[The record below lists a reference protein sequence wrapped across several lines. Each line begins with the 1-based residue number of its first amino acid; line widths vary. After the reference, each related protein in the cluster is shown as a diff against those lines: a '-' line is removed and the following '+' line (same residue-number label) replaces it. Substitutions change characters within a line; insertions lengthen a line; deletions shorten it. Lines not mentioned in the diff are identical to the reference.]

1 MAAEIIT
8 VYVNTPHQRTINR
21 VVEVIKKGGIVVYPT
36 DTIYG
41 LGVDLYNKKAMEKIL
56 RIKKQKSNKPLSFIL
71 PDLKDISKYANIS
84 DSAYK
89 IMRKVTPGQ
98 YTFVLNAT
106 KEVPKLLLHK
116 RKTVGIRIPDA
127 PFALRI
133 VEELG
138 HPILSTSVPE
148 GEDEGYHTDPLEIAE
163 KFGHEIDMVLDAGVL
178 FNNPSTIVDF
188 TSGDPEI
195 IREGAGDIE
204 ALGF

>member
-8 VYVNTPHQRTINR
+8 VYVDTPHQRTINK
-21 VVEVIKKGGIVVYPT
+21 VVDVLKKGGIIVYPT

-41 LGVDLYNKKAMEKIL
+41 LGASLYNKKAMERIL
-56 RIKKQKSNKPLSFIL
+56 RIKKQTTNKPLSFIL
-71 PDLKDISKYANIS
+71 PDLKDISTYANVN
-84 DSAYK
+84 DFAYK
-89 IMRKVTPGQ
+89 IMRRVTPGQ

-127 PFALRI
+127 HFALKI

-148 GEDEGYHTDPLEIAE
+148 GDDEGYHTDPIEIAE
-163 KFGHEIDMVLDAGVL
+163 KYGNEIDLILDAGVM

-188 TSGDPEI
+188 TNENPEI
-195 IREGAGDIE
+195 LREGAGDID
-204 ALGF
+204 ALNY

>member
-41 LGVDLYNKKAMEKIL
+41 LGVDLYNKRAMEKIL

-188 TSGDPEI
+188 TGGDPEI
-195 IREGAGDIE
+195 IREGAGEIE